1 MSSITINIIN
11 GTPPYAV
18 EIQPGDVFMSFPTG
32 GTKIINDLSEGEYTI
47 ILTDNVGCEDDANVS
62 LQTTTTTTTLEP
74 TTTTTSSTTT
84 TTTTQFTPVEYG
96 ALYNWYAAT
105 DGRYIANSGWHVPTH
120 AELQVLDTYLGGYY
134 VSGGHC
140 KESGTTYWL
149 SASAGADNS
158 SGFNGKGAGLRNDT
172 SGTFDSLTFL
182 QRIWS
187 STSEVWMV
195 STAWMMSLD
204 YNSDI
209 MTNTYQ
215 ERTIGYSGRILKD
228 STSLTDGQIG
238 TYIGNDGKVYPTI
251 CIGTQEWLACN
262 LNETKFRNGDWIHGY
277 ELGTYTPIT
286 NANWAALTS
295 EGMSYYNDLE
305 SNG

>member
-11 GTPPYAV
+11 GTPPYVV

-105 DGRYIANSGWHVPTH
+105 DTRNITASGWHVGTETGYYTGDWPDL
-120 AELQVLDTYLGGYY
+120 ATYLGGWLIAG
-134 VSGGHC
+134 SKL
-140 KESGTTYWL
+140 KETGIIHWQTS
-149 SASAGADNS
+149 NS
-158 SGFNGKGAGLRNDT
+158 DATNETGFNGRAGGMRLTNGNFSGMLTEAVFSSPPGNYSEGKFLISNNAPLFNYYAVYHNDGV
-172 SGTFDSLTFL
+172 SIRLVKN
-182 QRIWS
+182 
-187 STSEVWMV
+187 STTLS
-195 STAWMMSLD
+195 
-204 YNSDI
+204 N
-209 MTNTYQ
+209 
-215 ERTIGYSGRILKD
+215 
-228 STSLTDGQIG
+228 GQTG
-238 TYIGNDGKVYPTI
+238 TYTGNDGKIYPTI